1 MACGLLVEACGI
13 QFPNQGSNLG
23 PLHQEYG
30 VLATGPPGKSILFLP
45 LDFPFCFFCPAFP
58 FFIPLF
64 FVCFAVSSF
73 FSSFV
78 WVFSFFFFPLLFSLL
93 LLLHLL
99 LCTVSRL
106 LSLLQWPVGQCWL
119 PQGHPYSKALSW
131 LCEVTSHFFGANL
144 RETQGEVLP
153 ASWKRSWGS
162 SGPACWG

>member
-1 MACGLLVEACGI
+1 MQHKGSLVVACGLLVEACGI

-78 WVFSFFFFPLLFSLL
+78 WVFSFFFFPPSVFSPSPAPPPS
-93 LLLHLL
+93 LH
-99 LCTVSRL
+99 CQQTVVIAPMAS
-106 LSLLQWPVGQCWL
+106 WPVLASPGTPL
-119 PQGHPYSKALSW
+119 LKGPVLAL
-131 LCEVTSHFFGANL
+131 
-144 RETQGEVLP
+144 
-153 ASWKRSWGS
+153 
-162 SGPACWG
+162 